1 MLISLQGLKASGETA
16 GPAAASTDGRAMHPA
31 LTGWLKIPFFLGK
44 KKEKSSG
51 RLKQLQAQRGGSKA
65 GVTMKAAS
73 QASAKQLQ

>member
-1 MLISLQGLKASGETA
+1 LLISLQGLKASGETA

-31 LTGWLKIPFFLGK
+31 LTGWLKIPFFRK